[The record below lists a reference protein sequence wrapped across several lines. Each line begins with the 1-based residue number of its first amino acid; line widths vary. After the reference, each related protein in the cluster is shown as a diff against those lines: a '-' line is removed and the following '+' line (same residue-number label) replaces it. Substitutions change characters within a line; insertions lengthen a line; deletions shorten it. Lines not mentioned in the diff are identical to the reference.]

1 MPTYVDYGGRVNSTI
16 VGWVEVTADTEYSLG
31 LRGPPI
37 VTLEFPFVGTNSRA
51 LTIDKTGTIT
61 EGCPRVMRFGAT
73 QVGIKR
79 QMLPTRPP
87 I

>member
-37 VTLEFPFVGTNSRA
+37 VTLEFPFVDTNSRA
-51 LTIDKTGTIT
+51 LTIDKTGTNNR
-61 EGCPRVMRFGAT
+61 RVPARHAVWRNAAWDQTSDAT
-73 QVGIKR
+73 DTTI
-79 QMLPTRPP
+79 
-87 I
+87 